1 MCLVNK
7 FPIMAG
13 ELYQC
18 TARRLATS
26 DPKTVN
32 SGGTAGETYKWFQ
45 EKGYDYAPV
54 LEGGTPVGYVGI
66 AEVAEESESKLV
78 KHVMSD
84 IKLQNIISADAKF
97 DDILTGLEEEFF
109 YLLGGTNQVTGI
121 LTRADLN
128 TSPARIHLFDRIS
141 FLERGLRELIDEVAP
156 DWKKEVYL
164 PEDQDKEINR
174 LHDEAKDANV
184 DLSKI
189 HYAGFSTLKKVV
201 EHYERCWQACGYG
214 AEHKAGSDLAKI
226 RNLRND
232 VAHSNLILQTTSAD
246 YNTQGR
252 SIRDLIRIYEALTE
266 CNQSLQVRDE

>member
-1 MCLVNK
+1 
-7 FPIMAG
+7 MAG

-26 DPKTVN
+26 DPGTVD
-32 SGGTAGETYKWFQ
+32 SGDNAGEAHKWFQ

-54 LEGGTPVGYVGI
+54 LEGGTPAGYVGI
-66 AEVAEESESKLV
+66 AEVAEESESKSV

-84 IKLQNIISADAKF
+84 IRLQNIISADAEF

-141 FLERGLRELIDEVAP
+141 LLERGLRELIDEVAP

-164 PEDQDKEINR
+164 PEDQNEKIDR
-174 LHDEAKDANV
+174 LHSEARDANV

-189 HYAGFSTLKKVV
+189 HYAGFSTLEKVV
-201 EHYERCWQACGYG
+201 EHYEQCWRACGYG
-214 AEHKAGSDLAKI
+214 ADHKAGSDLTKI
-226 RNLRND
+226 KNLRND
-232 VAHSNLILQTTSAD
+232 VAHSNLILQTTSAE

-252 SIRDLIRIYEALTE
+252 SIRDLIKIYGALTS
-266 CNQSLQVRDE
+266 CNQSLQVRNE